1 MGELSD
7 VINEETPTYTFGGLM
22 ADIGG
27 AMGLLLGLRKGSK
40 IFCLENA
47 FTFNKCINN
56 AAK

>member
-27 AMGLLLGLRKGSK
+27 AMGLLLGLRKGSTT
-40 IFCLENA
+40 FFFLENA
-47 FTFNKCINN
+47 FTFN
-56 AAK
+56 

>member
-27 AMGLLLGLRKGSK
+27 AMGLLLGLRKGST
-40 IFCLENA
+40 ILLRACLHFQLVHNE
-47 FTFNKCINN
+47 
-56 AAK
+56 AK

>member
-27 AMGLLLGLRKGSK
+27 AMGLLLGLRKGST
-40 IFCLENA
+40 IFFPRECLHFQLA
-47 FTFNKCINN
+47 HK
-56 AAK
+56 

>member
-27 AMGLLLGLRKGSK
+27 AMGLLLGLRKGSTI
-40 IFCLENA
+40 IFSYRMPSLS
-47 FTFNKCINN
+47 TKVH
-56 AAK
+56 K

>member
-27 AMGLLLGLRKGSK
+27 AMGLLLGLRKGS
-40 IFCLENA
+40 INLYFLERV
-47 FTFNKCINN
+47 FTFD
-56 AAK
+56 